1 VTSTFKLLRN
11 SAPVPYVATRNSVL
25 SLFRSDDKYDQM
37 RAMGSVGTLFAIVN
51 ALSQD
56 TSQVSWHLY
65 RKQTDARRRYAYE
78 GQDARVEVLDHMA
91 LRVWNKPNPF
101 MTRQEFVEIIEQHRL
116 LTGES
121 WMLPSRMNGV
131 SFPTELWPVR
141 PDRMEVDPDP
151 RDYLKGYVYRSPDGQ
166 RIPLGVDEVILNRTP
181 NPCDPYRGWGAV
193 QSILADLDATK
204 ASAEWNR
211 NFFRNSAA
219 PGGVIK
225 VPEGLNDREF
235 SRLQMQWNEQH
246 KGVSNAHRVAIL
258 ENGMDWVDR
267 SFSQRDMQF
276 VELRAV
282 SREVIREA
290 FRFPVSMLGTSENV
304 NRANA
309 DAAELMYS
317 RWLIKPALER
327 LKQMLN
333 NEFLPMF
340 GSAGQ
345 GVEFDYEDIVP
356 EDREA
361 EVKEITAKSNA
372 YVALVTAGADPELT
386 AEWLCI
392 PDLGHTMP
400 VPAPQPAP
408 AAVPAAMPPEA
419 VPAALNGHKKLE
431 GVWG

>member
-1 VTSTFKLLRN
+1 MTSTFRLIANK
-11 SAPVPYVATRNSVL
+11 APVPYVATRNSVL

-56 TSQVSWHLY
+56 TSQVEWHLY
-65 RKQTDARRRYAYE
+65 RKQTDNRRRYAYE
-78 GQDARVEVLDHMA
+78 GQHDRVEVLDHMA

-101 MTRQEFVEIIEQHRL
+101 MTRQEFIEVIEQHRL

-141 PDRMEVDPDP
+141 PDRMDVDPDP
-151 RDYLKGYVYRSPDGQ
+151 KDFLNGYIYRSPDGT
-166 RIPLGVDEVILNRTP
+166 RIPLGLDEVIFTRTP

-211 NFFRNSAA
+211 NFFRNSAS
-219 PGGVIK
+219 PGGIVQ
-225 VPEGLNDREF
+225 VPEGLSDREF
-235 SRLQMQWNEQH
+235 QRLQYQWNEQH
-246 KGVSNAHRVAIL
+246 KGVANAHRVAIL
-258 ENGMDWVDR
+258 ENNMKWVD
-267 SFSQRDMQF
+267 SSYSQRDMQF
-276 VELRAV
+276 AELRDV

-290 FRFPVSMLGTSENV
+290 FRFPKPMLGTVEDV

-309 DAAELMYS
+309 EAAELVYA

-327 LKQMLN
+327 IKQALN
-333 NEFLPMF
+333 SEFLPMF

-345 GVEFDYEDIVP
+345 GVEFDYENVVP
-356 EDREA
+356 EDKEA
-361 EVKEITAKSNA
+361 EVNEITAKSNA
-372 YVALVTAGADPELT
+372 YVALVNAGADPELVSQ
-386 AEWLCI
+386 WLCI
-392 PDLGHTMP
+392 PDMGHTMP
-400 VPAPQPAP
+400 APPPAP
-408 AAVPAAMPPEA
+408 ALPAVPAADDP
-419 VPAALNGHKKLE
+419 VPAALNGHKIRSW
-431 GVWG
+431 V